1 MLSCLLAL
9 YCDTPCIH
17 EQVVPIFIYLVSIGD
32 TCTCLAHHLYMGLC
46 DLLLIIGDV
55 GDETFTK
62 FDITPAV
69 LKQ

>member
-1 MLSCLLAL
+1 
-9 YCDTPCIH
+9 
-17 EQVVPIFIYLVSIGD
+17 
-32 TCTCLAHHLYMGLC
+32 MGLC

>member
-1 MLSCLLAL
+1 
-9 YCDTPCIH
+9 
-17 EQVVPIFIYLVSIGD
+17 
-32 TCTCLAHHLYMGLC
+32 MGLC

-69 LKQ
+69 FKQ